1 MDIKTVWARPWTKR
15 ITVVVALLGLY
26 LLLSGWVLPR
36 VIERQLPQL
45 AGEQLNGQ
53 LTLGQA
59 QFHPFTWQL
68 QLHRLALM
76 DADGQSLAGF
86 EHFSVDL
93 DPWRSLFSWQ
103 ACLREVSLTAP
114 YVNYIERAEG
124 DSNLMQVLAPVLNA
138 PEDDTPTPAPAAK
151 PPGVTIDR
159 IQLSQGR
166 VRYQQQDGASTE
178 LTQLQL
184 QATDLALAAQ
194 DNRLQLA
201 LTGKGGGTLAL
212 SVVAGLNPLALT
224 VDGRLDKADLTRY
237 WPFVARLFNFDLQ
250 QGLLDAQF
258 SLRLAQQ
265 QQELELALSQSQLT
279 LSQLLLTR
287 AQQPLLKLESLAVTG
302 VEMSLLEQRLGLDSV
317 TLSGGQ
323 ARMQLNPQGLDWAE
337 LLADSGESPA
347 AEPVQQQP
355 APPWQVRLTQLQ
367 LRDLGLAFTDATQAE
382 PVSWRL
388 DLDQA
393 SAGPISSD
401 LSQSIDVALASRI
414 NERSP
419 LTFDG
424 QVTPQPFS
432 LTSQLSLSTFA
443 LTDTLPYWQS
453 QVPLSLTQ
461 GALSTQGGLVIQG
474 LSPLALS
481 YDGALTVADLVT
493 QDPEQGRDFVKW
505 QSLKV
510 ADLSFTTVP
519 MALSIDTVTVDQPY
533 ARVIIEEDGSTNIQA
548 LTAPA
553 EAAPASAK
561 PAAEAPQSQET
572 EAAPIAIAIKRIE
585 LNDGGAFFADNSLT
599 PKFATGIETLAG
611 SVEGLNSDPAS
622 RAVVD
627 IRGQVDRYAPMSLT
641 GELQPLAV
649 ESFIDLALTFDNLD
663 LTSLNAYSGTYAGY
677 YIDQGQLDLALH
689 YALEDQMLRGSN
701 QVVVDKLKLGKRSD
715 SDKATSLPVAL
726 AIALMQDANGV
737 IDLGLEVSGNVDEPD
752 FAIGPLIGK
761 ALFNAIT
768 KIVTSPFS
776 LLGSLLGG
784 EEPAN
789 EVVFVAGSDQVA
801 PAQKGQLK
809 QLVSALAQR
818 PKLTLSVQ
826 GAVMPAVDGH
836 ALAKA
841 RLDPRLGASAEVDEL
856 APDPALEPA
865 LVAAF
870 DATREVGAAEA
881 LKVSYPDA
889 DADWRAELYRQLLAQ
904 TQVADDELAAL
915 AAARA
920 DAVKRVLSDD
930 LGLAAN
936 RVFIRESR
944 VELDR
949 SGAKVILELDAGP

>member
-1 MDIKTVWARPWTKR
+1 MDIKTVWARPWIKR
-15 ITVVVALLGLY
+15 ITVVLALFGLY

-53 LTLGQA
+53 LTLEQA
-59 QFHPFTWQL
+59 QFHPLTWQL
-68 QLHRLALM
+68 QLHRLALV
-76 DADGQSLAGF
+76 DVDGQSLAGL

-114 YVNYIERAEG
+114 YVNYVEREGG
-124 DSNLMQVLAPVLNA
+124 DSNLMQVLAPLLA
-138 PEDDTPTPAPAAK
+138 TPSAEPSPSASSSDL
-151 PPGVTIDR
+151 PGVTVDR
-159 IQLSQGR
+159 FHLSQGR
-166 VRYQQQDGASTE
+166 VQYQQQDGASTE

-184 QATDLALAAQ
+184 QATELALAAQ
-194 DNRLQLA
+194 DNRLQLD
-201 LTGKGGGTLAL
+201 LTGKGGGTLSLTA
-212 SVVAGLNPLALT
+212 VAGLNPLTLNL
-224 VDGRLDKADLTRY
+224 DGQLKRADLTRY
-237 WPFVARLFNFDLQ
+237 WPFVARLFEFELE
-250 QGLLDAQF
+250 QGRLDAQF
-258 SLRLAQQ
+258 GLRLAQQ
-265 QQELELALSQSQLT
+265 GDDLELALAPSRVT
-279 LSQLLLTR
+279 LNDLALTR
-287 AQQPLLKLESLAVTG
+287 EQQPLLNLDSLSATG
-302 VEMSLLEQRLGLDSV
+302 VELSLLEQRVGLDSV

-323 ARMQLNPQGLDWAE
+323 ASMRLDPQGLDWARLMAE
-337 LLADSGESPA
+337 RRDSTPPPPGE
-347 AEPVQQQP
+347 
-355 APPWQVRLTQLQ
+355 APPSPWQVNLARLQ
-367 LRDLGLAFTDATQAE
+367 LRDLGLAFTDTTQPEIAR
-382 PVSWRL
+382 WRL

-393 SAGPISSD
+393 GVGPISTD
-401 LSQSIDVALASRI
+401 LSQAIEVSVTSRV

-424 QVTPQPFS
+424 QLVPQPFS
-432 LTSQLSLSTFA
+432 LTSRLSLAEFA

-453 QVPLSLTQ
+453 LVPLSLTQ
-461 GALSTQGGLVIQG
+461 GQLATQGSLTIEE

-481 YDGALTVADLVT
+481 YDGELTVTDLVT
-493 QDPEQGRDFVKW
+493 QDPDQGRDFVKW

-510 ADLSFTTVP
+510 ADMSLTTLP
-519 MALSIDTVTVDQPY
+519 LALSIDTVAVNQPY

-548 LTAPA
+548 LIAPSGTT
-553 EAAPASAK
+553 PASSQ
-561 PAAEAPQSQET
+561 PEEAQTQEAT
-572 EAAPIAIAIKRIE
+572 SEPMAIAIKRIE

-599 PKFATGIETLAG
+599 PKFATGIETLGG
-611 SVEGLNSDPAS
+611 SIEGLSSNPAS

-627 IRGQVDRYAPMSLT
+627 IQGQVDRYAPMSLT

-689 YALEDQMLRGSN
+689 YALEDRMLRGSN
-701 QVVVDKLKLGKRSD
+701 QVVIDKLKLGKRSD

-752 FAIGPLIGK
+752 FAIGPLVGK

-789 EVVFVAGSDQVA
+789 EVMFLAGSHQVPVA
-801 PAQKGQLK
+801 EKGQLK
-809 QLVSALAQR
+809 QLVSALTQR

-826 GAVMPAVDGH
+826 GAVMPAVDGR

-841 RLDPRLGASAEVDEL
+841 RLDPRLGATGDVNDQ
-856 APDPALEPA
+856 APDPALEEA
-865 LVAAF
+865 LRAAY
-870 DATREVGAAEA
+870 DATRGTGAAEA
-881 LKVSYPDA
+881 LKAGYADNDA
-889 DADWRAELYRQLLAQ
+889 GWRAELYRQLLAQ
-904 TQVADDELAAL
+904 TRVADDELAAL

-930 LGLAAN
+930 LGLEAN

-949 SGAKVILELDAGP
+949 SGTKVILELDAGN